1 MLWTMPALE
10 RLLDLQDTDTA
21 LDRLGHRR
29 RTLPERAR
37 LAELD
42 RQRGALVA
50 AATERRA
57 ERTELARAQSRLE
70 DEIAGVEAKA
80 ATVDRQLY
88 GGSITSPKEAQ
99 AFQADLESL
108 KRRQAS
114 LEDEVL
120 VLMETAEPLDA
131 HLSEVDAGV
140 AALDAE
146 AAEVTAALA
155 EAEAVVDAEI
165 ADLGER
171 RAALAVEIDPSLVA
185 MYEDLRPQFDG
196 VAIARLQGATCQGC
210 HLTLAAFVVDQ
221 LRHEPPDAIVHC
233 PECARIL
240 VR

>member
-1 MLWTMPALE
+1 MAPLE
-10 RLLDLQDTDTA
+10 RLLDLQDLDTA

-37 LAELD
+37 LAEL
-42 RQRGALVA
+42 A
-50 AATERRA
+50 AAQAELATAAAEPRA
-57 ERTELARAQSRLE
+57 ERAELARAQSRLE
-70 DEIAGVEAKA
+70 DEIAGVEEKA
-80 ATVDRQLY
+80 AAVDRQLY

-108 KRRQAS
+108 KRRQGV

-120 VLMETAEPLDA
+120 ELMEAAEPLDA
-131 HLSEVDAGV
+131 RLAEADAALAV
-140 AALDAE
+140 LDAE
-146 AAEVTAALA
+146 AAEVTTALTA
-155 EAEAVVDAEI
+155 SEAVVDAEI
-165 ADLGER
+165 AELTGR
-171 RAALAVEIDPSLVA
+171 RSALAAELDPSLVA
-185 MYEDLRPQFDG
+185 MYDDLRPQFDG

-221 LRHEPPDAIVHC
+221 LRHEPPDAVVHC

>member
-1 MLWTMPALE
+1 MLSAMAPLE
-10 RLLDLQDTDTA
+10 RLLDLQDIDTA

-37 LAELD
+37 AHELSRARAD
-42 RQRGALVA
+42 LVA
-50 AATERRA
+50 SAAERRD
-57 ERTELARAQSRLE
+57 ERAELARSQSRLE
-70 DEIAGVEAKA
+70 DEIASVEAKA
-80 ATVDRQLY
+80 AGVDRQLY

-108 KRRQAS
+108 KRRQAT
-114 LEDEVL
+114 LEDEVIE
-120 VLMETAEPLDA
+120 LMEAAEPLDA

-140 AALDAE
+140 AAIDTE
-146 AAEVTAALA
+146 TAEVNAALTA
-155 EAEAVVDAEI
+155 SEAVVDVEV

-171 RAALAVEIDPSLVA
+171 RAALVAEIDPSLVA
-185 MYEDLRPQFDG
+185 MYEDLRPQFEG